1 MSIQLIVIAVIAAAV
16 TAPVVLFIPRVRQSP
31 TFDRILWIATWLLSF
46 AGGWYA
52 VGNAGDA
59 STTPGNLMFA
69 DVPLLNASIGAVAG
83 ALLLNAILWL
93 MDRLTPPEI
102 LEHELDDTSAI
113 VNEAEQAEQ

>member
-1 MSIQLIVIAVIAAAV
+1 LSIQLIVIAVIAAAV

-31 TFDRILWIATWLLSF
+31 AFDRILWIATWLLSF

-59 STTPGNLMFA
+59 SSVPGNLVFA
-69 DVPLLNASIGAVAG
+69 EVPLLNAFVGAIAG

-93 MDRLTPPEI
+93 MDRLAPPEI
-102 LEHELDDTSAI
+102 LEHELEDASAT
-113 VNEAEQAEQ
+113 VDEAEQ

>member
-1 MSIQLIVIAVIAAAV
+1 
-16 TAPVVLFIPRVRQSP
+16 
-31 TFDRILWIATWLLSF
+31 
-46 AGGWYA
+46 
-52 VGNAGDA
+52 
-59 STTPGNLMFA
+59 MFA